1 MCMLG
6 FASSDVSF
14 WREIDVL
21 PRRPMLITL
30 PALDNRTGSLTL
42 LVDDAKGFYFF
53 VEFVVYLFR
62 NLSSLDNFSDLSS
75 LDLLPQPV
83 QPPKFLKTAPSLKG

>member
-1 MCMLG
+1 MLG

-53 VEFVVYLFR
+53 VEFVVY
-62 NLSSLDNFSDLSS
+62 NFSDLSS
-75 LDLLPQPV
+75 SGSCVSLFSDFHEFAILDFS
-83 QPPKFLKTAPSLKG
+83 PPKCPSFPP